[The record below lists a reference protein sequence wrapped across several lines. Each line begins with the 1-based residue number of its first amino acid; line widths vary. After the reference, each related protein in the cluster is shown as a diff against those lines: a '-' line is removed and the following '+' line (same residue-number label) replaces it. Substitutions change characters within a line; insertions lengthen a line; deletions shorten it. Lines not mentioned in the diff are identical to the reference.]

1 MIFGKWK
8 IVVAILFIGA
18 AMFFYMHP
26 SHNPNFSPT
35 KIYGVYDQGKVGD
48 MAMVNAALDALKST
62 CPTAEIIIKPNATFD
77 DLKLGNEA
85 AIIVTSGQFGIGFIQ
100 TGNVPKTIKI
110 LLCTHQWFDAIKNL
124 HNIFIALPEHAI
136 DETVQQIAQQQNLIL
151 IPTQGVL
158 HTMSAQALAK
168 QDTSFI
174 HLNDA
179 KVGLILGGDA
189 EMPNGKDWQLFSTDN
204 ARKLAQEIAAFMQKT
219 GYKILITNGPRTGS
233 FINLTT
239 RDSNAHRSGELDKI
253 SSIFLDELHHAG
265 LQKGQDFEFFD
276 FQFGKPPALKAIMAV
291 ILKNKGFMI
300 VPGESTSSIS
310 EIMAVMPA
318 VIYENDAMN
327 TVHKM
332 FVDKAI
338 SSNIAILWPN
348 LPDQNLM
355 ETYAP
360 PQPQA
365 VMVVKK
371 LLGD

>member
-1 MIFGKWK
+1 MVI
-8 IVVAILFIGA
+8 A
-18 AMFFYMHP
+18 AVLGIAVLAFFFHS
-26 SHNPNFSPT
+26 SHSSNFSPT
-35 KIYGVYDQGKVGD
+35 KIYAVYTPRKTGD
-48 MAMVNAALDALKST
+48 LAMVNAAVDAFKFT
-62 CPTAEIIIKPNATFD
+62 CPTAEVISEPNAKID

-85 AIIVTSGQFGIGFIQ
+85 SIIVTSGQFGIELIQ
-100 TGNVPKTIKI
+100 FKNFPKTVKV
-110 LLCTHQWFDAIKNL
+110 LLCTHQWFDDMKNL
-124 HNIFIALPEHAI
+124 RDIFIAIPEHVLNNDI
-136 DETVQQIAQQQNLIL
+136 HKIAKQQNLTL

-158 HTMSAQALAK
+158 HTMSPESLVNE
-168 QDTSFI
+168 DTSVI
-174 HLNDA
+174 QLKDA
-179 KVGLILGGDA
+179 KVGLILGGDV
-189 EMPNGKDWQLFSTDN
+189 EMPNGRDWQLFSTDN
-204 ARKLAQEIAAFMQKT
+204 ARKLAKEIAAFAKKT
-219 GYKILITNGPRTGS
+219 GYKILITNGPRTGLC
-233 FINLTT
+233 INPTT
-239 RDSNAHRSGELDKI
+239 KDASVHRDGKLDKV
-253 SSIFLDELHHAG
+253 SLSFLDELHHAG

-276 FQFGKPPALKAIMAV
+276 FQFGQPSAFKAIMAV
-291 ILKNKGFMI
+291 VLKNKGFMI

-310 EIMAVMPA
+310 EIMVVMPA

-371 LLGD
+371 LLDD